1 MSSATSQTGLGS
13 PTLIGV
19 PAPERGG
26 RRVGGLI
33 VAAVIVVAAAI
44 TLAITDP
51 FTSSGTGRSG
61 AADNAYPTSLTTV
74 TERSLSSQT
83 PVAATLGY
91 AGNYGVVNQAQ
102 GTITALPAVGQVIRE
117 GQALYSVSGSPVVLL
132 YGATPAYRTLS
143 AGMTGADVQE
153 LNVALVALGYAA
165 SSQLTPTS
173 DYFGS
178 ATTSVL
184 EKLQAALGVSP
195 NGTLTLGQAVFLPG
209 PLRATTMS
217 ATLGGTAQPGQ
228 PVIQGTSTAREVT
241 IALDAAQQSEV
252 KVGDKVTITLP
263 NNSITPGVVA
273 SVGTVATNP
282 PSGQNPNSNNST
294 PTVTV
299 DVTPTDPAATGNL
312 DQAPVEVSITTATV
326 NNALVVPVSALLA
339 LSSGGY
345 AVEVSD
351 SSGTHTL
358 VPVEVGLFDAADSL
372 VQVSGAGLSAGQ
384 QVVVPAS

>member
-153 LNVALVALGYAA
+153 LNAALVALGYAA

-178 ATTSVL
+178 ATTSAL